1 VQTMN
6 NQNDSQ
12 QKDIHDLKTQVALLE
27 KEIQHI
33 NKQLDLKELWL
44 RGITTV
50 VIAAAVLWF
59 GQNAVN
65 SYSNQNQKVNTVS
78 ESVNKG
84 K

>member
-1 VQTMN
+1 VQAMN

-12 QKDIHDLKTQVALLE
+12 QKDIHDLKTQVALVE

-33 NKQLDLKELWL
+33 NKQLDSKDLWL
-44 RGITTV
+44 RGISTV
-50 VIAAAVLWF
+50 VISAVVLWF

-65 SYSNQNQKVNTVS
+65 SYSTQKANTVS
-78 ESVNKG
+78 ESINKG